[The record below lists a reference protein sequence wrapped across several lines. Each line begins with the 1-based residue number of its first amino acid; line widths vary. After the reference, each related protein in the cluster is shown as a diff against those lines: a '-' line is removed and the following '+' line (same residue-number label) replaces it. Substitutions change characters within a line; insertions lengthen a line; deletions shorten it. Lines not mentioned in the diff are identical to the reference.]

1 KADFVLSTFLQVV
14 VEEVIGHIELFRK
27 VNDQSA
33 ITFAQFSFDKLGQPL
48 FVCIVCSCKANSEAD
63 LVCRLLL
70 DKKKVHR
77 FLIEQQNFQ
86 SLHSHWFHFPPRQYE
101 TATYTQTSN
110 LSLLLG
116 QYTFP
121 TSRNIYVHTGGTPS
135 LVLHNRIRSCFLV
148 IWAVC
153 TSGISTY

>member
-1 KADFVLSTFLQVV
+1 PHQLPGFDFS
-14 VEEVIGHIELFRK
+14 
-27 VNDQSA
+27 
-33 ITFAQFSFDKLGQPL
+33 
-48 FVCIVCSCKANSEAD
+48 
-63 LVCRLLL
+63 
-70 DKKKVHR
+70 
-77 FLIEQQNFQ
+77 
-86 SLHSHWFHFPPRQYE
+86 PRQYE

-153 TSGISTY
+153 TSGISTYSKKGIQSRHVLHRGRFEPPRVREKISFQAWFAGNQCLQIHLYRA